1 MLHYDA
7 SVKSHSAFLLA
18 MNNATCS
25 RIAERPYDTPKH
37 EEVAICVANQRI
49 PSVYRIAQASEG
61 SEAIRSIIATF
72 DTTSHYDI
80 DVKSSI
86 RVIMLYNNV
95 RRAIRSF
102 DILKG

>member
-1 MLHYDA
+1 MNLYLSNRDIVHHFFAVIQMQFYDA

-37 EEVAICVANQRI
+37 EEVAICGANQRI

-61 SEAIRSIIATF
+61 SEAIRSIILLVYF
-72 DTTSHYDI
+72 D
-80 DVKSSI
+80 
-86 RVIMLYNNV
+86 
-95 RRAIRSF
+95 F
-102 DILKG
+102 DLLSTGNL